1 MLLLKR
7 KLLPSFG
14 LFCFFLLT
22 SLLAFSQSVTVKGTV
37 VNAADNAPMAGV
49 SVTEQGSKKGTTTDQ
64 NGSFS
69 LVVSGKKPVLV
80 FNSVGFKAYTVK
92 WDGSAAIAVRLEPAV
107 STLEDVVV
115 VGYGTQ
121 KKINQTGAT
130 QTIKID
136 DAVNQPVTNAGQL
149 MAGKFSGVQITQGSG
164 LPGADASSI
173 VIRGVGTFG
182 STNPLVVI
190 DNIQYIGLEVFN
202 NLAPA
207 DIESIS
213 VLKDASASAIYGARG
228 ANGVIIVT
236 TKKGKSGTMSII
248 YNMYT
253 GYQQATVV
261 PNYLNAVDY
270 ATLKNERDINA
281 NGANA
286 PLRYSPANIQSIIDE
301 ANPDQYSNTNW
312 AKAILRNAPI
322 QNHYLSFS
330 GGNDKTTYRASLGY
344 LKQEAIVKGKFK
356 SQRFN
361 FSLNLNSNVKKWLTI
376 SNITNAYWTRFKGP
390 TGGAG
395 AITGETG
402 IINQFQRSS
411 PTIPVYYSNGNYGIV
426 DGSYQNVNFSFPATN
441 PLRRGVLGDFTSD
454 DINLAERFGIKIDF
468 TKHLTFETSGSVN
481 LSIGNESDFNPTGIL
496 NDWAGNLV
504 QLNST
509 NTLQNNSSF
518 NYRLLNE
525 NILRYARKFGKK
537 HDVSVLLGH
546 SASYNRNDGFSGSL
560 QGFPSNTLQ
569 EFNAGGVLNPNVNG
583 GASEEVSQ
591 SFFGRVNYIF
601 NRKYL
606 FEFNLRRDGSG
617 KFGPS
622 NRYGNF
628 PSASAGWRISD
639 EKFMSGINWISE
651 LKLRG
656 SWGITGNDN
665 IGNYIYDQT
674 YNAGLDYFLGTNSVV
689 NAVAITNLA
698 NRTIRWETVEQ
709 FDMGLDAAFFQN
721 RLTFTAGYFKRNST
735 DLLYANFPIPSTIG
749 VTNLAAQNAASMVNK
764 GLELNLNY
772 RDKFKGITY
781 SVGGSLTKF
790 ANNKVTGL
798 GDRGI
803 ETINTQSIIR
813 IGVPFNAYYGYKVIG
828 VFQTAAEVTNAPV
841 QFGSVR
847 TAPGD
852 LKYADLSGPLGV
864 PDGVVNS
871 FDRTVIGN
879 PYPDLIYNFNG
890 SLSFKGFDLNF
901 LFEGVHGLDR
911 LMNSNGQLPFNDD
924 RNNALSYWTDR
935 WTPNNPS
942 AKLPRLGGQNNS
954 VISDFYVQDA
964 SYTRL
969 KNLELGYTIPE
980 SFTRK
985 YGVGKLRAY
994 VAGQNL
1000 LTFTKMDNFDPE
1012 RARGASTD
1020 QLTPLYKIFTFGLNV
1035 KF

>member
-7 KLLPSFG
+7 KLLPCFG

-49 SVTEQGSKKGTTTDQ
+49 SVTEQGSKRGTTTDQ
-64 NGSFS
+64 KGFFS

-80 FNSVGFKAYTVK
+80 FNSVGFQTYTIK
-92 WDGSAAIAVRLEPAV
+92 WDGSSAVAVRLEPAV
-107 STLEDVVV
+107 STLQDVVV

-130 QTIKID
+130 QTLKLD
-136 DAVNQPVTNAGQL
+136 DAVNQPVTNSGQL

-173 VIRGVGTFG
+173 IIRGVGTFG

-190 DNIQYIGLEVFN
+190 DNIQYVGLAVFN

-236 TKKGKSGTMSII
+236 TKKGKAGTMSIV

-261 PNYLNAVDY
+261 PEYLNAVDY

-286 PLRYSPANIQSIIDE
+286 PLRYSVANIQSIIDE
-301 ANPDQYSNTNW
+301 AYPDQYSNTNW

-330 GGNDKTTYRASLGY
+330 GGNDKTTFRASLGY

-361 FSLNLNSNVKKWLTI
+361 FSLNLNSNAKSWLTI
-376 SNITNAYWTRFKGP
+376 SNTTNAYWTRFTGP
-390 TGGAG
+390 TGGAN

-441 PLRRGVLGDFTSD
+441 PLRRGVLGDFSSD

-468 TKHLTFETSGSVN
+468 TKHLTFETSGSIN

-525 NILRYARKFGKK
+525 NILRYARKLGAK
-537 HDVSVLLGH
+537 HDISILVGH
-546 SASYNRNDGFSGSL
+546 SANYNRNDGFAGSL

-569 EFNAGGVLNPNVNG
+569 EFNAGGVLNPNVTG
-583 GASEEVSQ
+583 GASEEVGQ
-591 SFFGRVNYIF
+591 SFFGRINYIF
-601 NRKYL
+601 DKKYL
-606 FEFNLRRDGSG
+606 LEFNMRRDGSG

-628 PSASAGWRISD
+628 PSASAGWRVSD
-639 EKFMSGINWISE
+639 EKFMSKINWISE

-698 NRTIRWETVEQ
+698 NRTIRWEAVNQ
-709 FDMGLDAAFFQN
+709 YDLGIDAGFFKN
-721 RLTFTAGYFKRNST
+721 RLTFTADYFKRNST

-772 RDKFKGITY
+772 RGKFKGITY
-781 SVGGSLTKF
+781 SVGGSLSKF
-790 ANNKVTGL
+790 ADNKVTGL

-803 ETINTQSIIR
+803 ETINSQSIIR
-813 IGVPFNAYYGYKVIG
+813 IGEPFNAYYGYKVIG
-828 VFQTAAEVTNAPV
+828 VFQTAAEVASAPV

-852 LKYADLSGPLGV
+852 LRYADLSGPNGV
-864 PDGVVNS
+864 PDSVVNA
-871 FDRTVIGN
+871 FDRAVIGN
-879 PYPDLIYNFNG
+879 PYPSLVYNFNG
-890 SLSFKGFDLNF
+890 SVAFKGFDLNF
-901 LFEGVHGLDR
+901 LFEGVNGLDR

-924 RNNALSYWTDR
+924 RNNALSYWIDR
-935 WTPNNPS
+935 WTPANPS
-942 AKLPRLGGQNNS
+942 DKLPRFGGQNNS

-985 YGVGKLRAY
+985 YGVSKLRAF

-1020 QLTPLYKIFTFGLNV
+1020 QLTPLYKVFTFGLNV